1 VPARPS
7 PTSVRCRAN
16 TAAIAFASKFS
27 LTSPQ
32 ESRRKRQN
40 VGMFGLLLTTT
51 SAPVEDSGFAWPV
64 LIVGGLII
72 VAGLVATR
80 GEFRNWRQRRVDRD

>member
-1 VPARPS
+1 
-7 PTSVRCRAN
+7 
-16 TAAIAFASKFS
+16 
-27 LTSPQ
+27 
-32 ESRRKRQN
+32 
-40 VGMFGLLLTTT
+40 MFGLLLTTT